1 MGIGVYRADR
11 IRTRW
16 RHVTGRHRAQELV
29 SFQPSFQ
36 PLPLRR
42 HYSTPEGLVRLSH
55 MHKISGAAQEND
67 SRLFVHF
74 TDDDRADSLSG
85 LSSLEASPNHQ
96 SNRLRSYSLSVKD
109 PRYQVFLSYAVSKKD
124 QKFIFFVSIKG

>member
-16 RHVTGRHRAQELV
+16 RHVTGRHKTAQELV
-29 SFQPSFQ
+29 AFQ

-55 MHKISGAAQEND
+55 LHKTTSAAQEDD

-74 TDDDRADSLSG
+74 SADDRSDSLSG
-85 LSSLEASPNHQ
+85 LSSLEASPNHV

-109 PRYQVFLSYAVSKKD
+109 TRFQVIIIVSYKIQSKEEL
-124 QKFIFFVSIKG
+124 QIIFS